1 MKLEATAAEMAEFMS
16 LGRFT
21 GSLASDEI
29 GKLTVLDLS
38 VVRTIHAVDDDFKV
52 KIYTAVTELYGE
64 FYDLQKQKKPQ
75 PAATGNQGQ
84 KK

>member
-1 MKLEATAAEMAEFMS
+1 MKLEASAAEIAEFMS

-29 GKLTVLDLS
+29 GKLTVMDLT
-38 VVRTIHAVDDDFKV
+38 VVKTIHEVDDDFKV
-52 KIYTAVTELYGE
+52 KIHKAVIELYGE
-64 FYDLQKQKKPQ
+64 YYDLQKQKKPQ
-75 PAATGNQGQ
+75 PAATGNQGL